1 MKGVCIFF
9 YDMNYLFQL
18 ITYTNKQSKIN
29 CICLLCLSKHKE
41 NKFLNWYFKRL
52 TYFEVWKIKCIM
64 IANCLKKRWK
74 KFVHDV

>member
-41 NKFLNWYFKRL
+41 NRFLN
-52 TYFEVWKIKCIM
+52 
-64 IANCLKKRWK
+64 
-74 KFVHDV
+74 